1 MGMNRNAANQ
11 LCHRVRQRFATAV
24 RARVLWRGDRPS
36 CAALDEML
44 VAAGITSFDQ
54 DAVKLADK
62 HADGCPQ
69 CSERRELR
77 LQPSTMFAAV
87 PLVVAPVLFKQQ
99 TAHALEV
106 AGVPMDGSAFGSEGA
121 SEPGDQPSDGGRR
134 RSHRARRVAVL
145 SGVAALVLIAAVVA
159 LAGRTGDGTVNELAV
174 TASTGVPTTVSTTA
188 PTTVVD
194 ESTTLPVDE
203 ITVEEPSTTIPPEPD
218 PSTPPQPP
226 PPAIAVEFTI
236 TPAQQDLAFPIGQAP
251 VLAWTVTGAAAV
263 RVEGPAGGQV
273 RVLSTDHAGSL
284 RVCPGQQVGSTCEA
298 VVPASHE
305 YLLRAFDAGGQ
316 EVARRSVTLVIQ

>member
-1 MGMNRNAANQ
+1 
-11 LCHRVRQRFATAV
+11 
-24 RARVLWRGDRPS
+24 
-36 CAALDEML
+36 ML

-106 AGVPMDGSAFGSEGA
+106 AGVPMDGSAFGTEGA
-121 SEPGDQPSDGGRR
+121 SEPGDQRSDSGRR

-174 TASTGVPTTVSTTA
+174 TASTEVPTTVSTTV

-194 ESTTLPVDE
+194 ESTTQPVDE

-218 PSTPPQPP
+218 PSTPPPPP
-226 PPAIAVEFTI
+226 PPAIAVDFTI
-236 TPAQQDLAFPIGQAP
+236 SESIRPPVYVMPAYPKLR
-251 VLAWTVTGAAAV
+251 WTVTGAASV
-263 RVEGPAGGQV
+263 RIEGPVAGQQA
-273 RVLSTDHAGSL
+273 LISTDLAGEHL
-284 RVCPGQQVGSTCEA
+284 ACPGLDTGSSCA
-298 VVPASHE
+298 NAPLGNHE
-305 YLLRAFDAGGQ
+305 YVLRAFDAGGQ